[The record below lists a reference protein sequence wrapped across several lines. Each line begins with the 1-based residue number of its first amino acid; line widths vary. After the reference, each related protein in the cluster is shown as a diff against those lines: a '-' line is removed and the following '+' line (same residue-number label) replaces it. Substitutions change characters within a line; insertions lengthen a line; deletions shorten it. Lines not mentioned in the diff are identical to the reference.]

1 MMMNSTTRNIE
12 IYKATI
18 ENLSR
23 TFTME
28 VEFSKVERKTLLTLE
43 NLHYSRLIE
52 KYQHLKGVVME
63 DNDQKQELPIHV
75 ILGIGEYS
83 KIKTKAIIKVGE
95 QSEPVADKTHLDWTI
110 TFPGKDRDVTSM
122 MLTRNSMCDHD
133 QLCGLNVFGIEDCST
148 GDQMYVYQ
156 EFQDQLKRKADGSY
170 ETSLLWKPRL
180 PPLRDNKNGRL
191 SRLGNLI
198 RKLRMQPKEFEQY
211 VQIIKTQLSDRIIE
225 KASKEV
231 KGTKIYIP
239 HKPVVTEEVESI
251 KMRIVYNASAKST
264 LSSLS
269 LNECLQTGPLHQNLL
284 RNILIRNRF
293 SPVTLCGDIK
303 QTFLQVRIN
312 EEDRDA
318 IRFH

>member
-1 MMMNSTTRNIE
+1 MKKPPVRNETKRIEMMMNSTTRNNE

-18 ENLSR
+18 QSLSR

-133 QLCGLNVFGIEDCST
+133 QLCRLDVLGIEDSPT

-156 EFQDQLKRKADGSY
+156 EFQDQLKCKADGSY
-170 ETSLLWKPRL
+170 ETLLLWKPEH
-180 PPLRDNKNGRL
+180 PPLHNNKNGNL
-191 SRLGNLI
+191 PRLGNLI
-198 RKLRMQPKEFEQY
+198 RNPRKQPKEFDQY
-211 VQIIKTQLSDRIIE
+211 D
-225 KASKEV
+225 
-231 KGTKIYIP
+231 
-239 HKPVVTEEVESI
+239 
-251 KMRIVYNASAKST
+251 
-264 LSSLS
+264 
-269 LNECLQTGPLHQNLL
+269 
-284 RNILIRNRF
+284 
-293 SPVTLCGDIK
+293 
-303 QTFLQVRIN
+303 
-312 EEDRDA
+312 
-318 IRFH
+318 